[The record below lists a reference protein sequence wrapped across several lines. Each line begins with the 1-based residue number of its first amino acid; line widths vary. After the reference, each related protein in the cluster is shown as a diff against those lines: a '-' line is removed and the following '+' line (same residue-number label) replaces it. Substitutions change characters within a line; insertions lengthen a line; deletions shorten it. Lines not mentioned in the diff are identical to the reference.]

1 MLQVYIRVSCFR
13 WREVQLL
20 PLLNSKSSSSS
31 PPAKSLKLD
40 SRQNEVFFTSGD
52 EPIPGSSSAT
62 DHTGVNQDES
72 LDACSQDESEV
83 LLQLFVI

>member
-1 MLQVYIRVSCFR
+1 VSCFR

-20 PLLNSKSSSSS
+20 PLLDSKSSTS

-40 SRQNEVFFTSGD
+40 SHQNEVFFTSGD
-52 EPIPGSSSAT
+52 EPIA

-72 LDACSQDESEV
+72 VDACSQHDSEV
-83 LLQLFVI
+83 LLQLHSN